1 MYLESPNHH
10 SADVVFTQIAS
21 FAPFAGG
28 PAGSGVQVATTS
40 TTTGADLLVSGPGP
54 GGTEVRKFGLGRA
67 EPRSTTLVP
76 LSLGTLPALPSVHGS
91 VPLGGR

>member
-1 MYLESPNHH
+1 MRS
-10 SADVVFTQIAS
+10 QIAS

-28 PAGSGVQVATTS
+28 APGTGVQVATTS
-40 TTTGADLLVSGPGP
+40 TTSTTSGADLLVSGSGP

-67 EPRSTTLVP
+67 KPQSTTLVP
-76 LSLGTLPALPSVHGS
+76 LPLGALPALPAGQGS